1 MKSKLITSIRLSGSG
16 DENQKTIKNLC
27 KKLFVL
33 VLLISNLGF
42 AQQTET
48 FTQKLEKAKTEH
60 KKLMLYFSGSDWC
73 APCVKFK
80 KFIVNTPEFQTFA
93 SENILIH
100 NADFP
105 RQSKNKLSKEIE
117 KENDALAEKYNSKG
131 LFPLI
136 LVLDENGNVIKK
148 WEEYPKET
156 VTEFIEKLKN

>member
-1 MKSKLITSIRLSGSG
+1 MLLLFTSTL
-16 DENQKTIKNLC
+16 
-27 KKLFVL
+27 
-33 VLLISNLGF
+33 F
-42 AQQTET
+42 AQETET

-80 KFIVNTPEFQTFA
+80 KFIVNTDEFQTFA
-93 SENILIH
+93 TENIIIY

-105 RQSKNKLSKEIE
+105 RLSKNKLSKEVE
-117 KENDALAEKYNSKG
+117 KENDALAEKYNTKG
-131 LFPLI
+131 QFPLI
-136 LVLDENGNVIKK
+136 LLLDENGNVVKK